1 MTRLPATFIP
11 MVTVGLI
18 ALALYWPLM
27 YLANIPA
34 AQRALDAG
42 ARLPCTSAVE
52 CATQL
57 RSPVLPAPQQLW
69 RGLVN
74 LMVPLRSPNAIPL
87 NAAVTALETLVGLA
101 LASAVGVLLAVG
113 IVASRAFARALLPW
127 IVASQTV
134 PIIAIAPMLVVL
146 LGQYGV
152 RGWLPKA
159 IIAAYI
165 AFFPITIGLAK
176 GLQSPDPLA
185 LELFQTYHAS
195 HRQTYLKL
203 RFPASLPYLFTA
215 YKVAMAAALIGAIV
229 AEIST
234 ISFFGIGK
242 MLAETSRASDVVG
255 MWVIMLASAALGI
268 VLVALVGWLE
278 RLVTPWRRGQGG
290 HR

>member
-195 HRQTYLKL
+195 RRQTYLKL